1 MTKGKGHHEL
11 HGFGNGVRASG
22 GTCGQGA
29 AGRPIAAPCGA
40 LQQHRRYRAAATRCQ
55 RGATGD

>member
-22 GTCGQGA
+22 GTCGRA
-29 AGRPIAAPCGA
+29 AGSC
-40 LQQHRRYRAAATRCQ
+40 
-55 RGATGD
+55 D